1 MIQRASEELS
11 RVEGRGSESTL
22 TRRIKQWRRRGSLAG
37 RAGFAIRL
45 PQAAEFSSIALP
57 PCPHP
62 GSLTG
67 KNCHVAE
74 TSLYETPHLCCRGH
88 LLRMHDHTH
97 LAPKTVPKA
106 RLHQHKTGQQPPG
119 RTLPS
124 LSLRTTG
131 HLTPCS
137 QPNPLIVH
145 TGFVDPFCR
154 RSSKSW
160 GDQATKY

>member
-1 MIQRASEELS
+1 METEGLS
-11 RVEGRGSESTL
+11 GGEGWLCNPFATSHGVL
-22 TRRIKQWRRRGSLAG
+22 FDRIAPR
-37 RAGFAIRL
+37 
-45 PQAAEFSSIALP
+45 
-57 PCPHP
+57 
-62 GSLTG
+62 SLTG
-67 KNCHVAE
+67 KNCHAAE